1 MDTKEVLKYLG
12 DLADLETYL
21 TGCQHNAAPGSKAQK
36 RFDDWRKAV
45 NKARAYII
53 ANETNERM
61 QEDDGK

>member
-1 MDTKEVLKYLG
+1 MENVKCLG

-21 TGCQHNAAPGSKAQK
+21 TGCQHNAALGSKAEK

-45 NKARAYII
+45 ISARAYII
-53 ANETNERM
+53 AHETTERM